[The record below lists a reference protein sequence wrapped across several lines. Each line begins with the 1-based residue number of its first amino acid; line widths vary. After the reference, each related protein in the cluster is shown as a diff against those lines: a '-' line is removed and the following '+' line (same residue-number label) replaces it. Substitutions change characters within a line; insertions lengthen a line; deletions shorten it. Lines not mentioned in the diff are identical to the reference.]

1 MGVERELSSEAQLM
15 TAVTEYLGEQ
25 EDHHFEKWLLL
36 NGYRAA
42 DAIDCIALCDLAAS
56 DLRDADFA
64 EALLEDDEFDFAE
77 VNLPDIDY
85 R

>member
-1 MGVERELSSEAQLM
+1 MNVECELSWDAQLM

-56 DLRDADFA
+56 DLRDAEFA
-64 EALLEDDEFDFAE
+64 EALIDDFDFAN
-77 VNLPDIDY
+77 VDLPEIDY